1 MSECKFCEGKVIHS
15 HSIPVKNG
23 IRTLHEI
30 SKILFGREDPDE
42 DEDEE
47 YGPLAVCDG
56 VRLVHGNKMRFDT
69 SSQEYVPHE
78 LEISYCPFCGK
89 ELKGEENNAG

>member
-1 MSECKFCEGKVIHS
+1 MSECKFCEGKVVHS

-23 IRTLHEI
+23 TRTLHE
-30 SKILFGREDPDE
+30 LVHLVFGSEDSDE
-42 DEDEE
+42 DDED

-56 VRLVHGNKMRFDT
+56 VRLVYGNRMRFDT

-89 ELKGEENNAG
+89 ELKGEDKNAD